1 MKMLKG
7 AAAALVALTAGVLIS
22 GAALAQET
30 TLTAVVFVPRN
41 TTFGEIFVRF
51 VDRVNNEGKGLV
63 KIELRGGPDAI
74 PTFEQGNAVRSGVV
88 DMVSLAPTFY
98 TNVCPECD
106 AQILAPQHTPQLK
119 KTPFWNVLQKYTT
132 QKLNAHL
139 LSAYGDGVGFH
150 IWTTKAPPGGSLK
163 GMRLRTTP
171 NYTPLFQALG
181 VSLVQTAPGEV
192 LTALERGVVDG
203 YGWPIHGIFDLNWQ
217 EKTKYRVDPGF
228 YNAEVSIVM
237 NLDKWKGLSA
247 EQRELLNREAMALEA
262 HNDFWKK
269 YNEDEIRRQKDA
281 GIQVISFDAAAAKQY
296 YDKAYEVGWAS
307 IIKSS
312 PQYGPQMR
320 KLFSRQ

>member
-7 AAAALVALTAGVLIS
+7 AAAALLALTAGVLIS
-22 GAALAQET
+22 GPARAQET

-51 VDRVNNEGKGLV
+51 VDRVNNEGRGVV

-74 PTFEQGNAVRSGVV
+74 PTFEQGNAVRTGVV

-106 AQILAPQHTPQLK
+106 AQILAPLHTPQLK

-132 QKLNAHL
+132 QKLNAHI

-203 YGWPIHGIFDLNWQ
+203 YGWPAIGMFDLGWGPH
-217 EKTKYRVDPGF
+217 TKYRIDPGF
-228 YNAEVSIVM
+228 YNVIV
-237 NLDKWKGLSA
+237 NVLVNENKWKSLR
-247 EQRELLNREAMALEA
+247 EDQRAFLNKMAAWLESENLRWVEERKA
-262 HNDFWKK
+262 ADEKK
-269 YNEDEIRRQKDA
+269 IKEA
-281 GIQVISFDAAAAKQY
+281 GIQIVDLGANHRKIAYDAYWDALLKRAPEPTKELKAASDAL
-296 YDKAYEVGWAS
+296 
-307 IIKSS
+307 
-312 PQYGPQMR
+312 R
-320 KLFSRQ
+320 